1 MAGTGSGRLAILA
14 LLALLALGVP
24 AHAQQLDAAS
34 AEALAATLRILQDP
48 AQRGAA
54 IAKDPKAAAIDSQM
68 RGMMGGDKHMA
79 EFYELAAQIF
89 EDLTRGSGGDA
100 QKMMQALERGRSD
113 PAGLAAMLS
122 PRTLDRLRELSSKI
136 SDRPR

>member
-1 MAGTGSGRLAILA
+1 MTRARSRWLTILSVGA
-14 LLALLALGVP
+14 LLAVGVP
-24 AHAQQLDAAS
+24 ASAQRLDPAS
-34 AEALAATLRILQDP
+34 AEALAATLRMLQDP

-89 EDLTRGSGGDA
+89 EDLTRGSGGDP
-100 QKMMQALERGRSD
+100 QKMRQALEQGQSD
-113 PAGLAAMLS
+113 PAGFGAMLS
-122 PRTLDRLRELSSKI
+122 PRTLERLRELTGKV